1 MERDKKL
8 LSLFLDYC
16 TGIDPDLAG
25 EFSEH
30 IDGFLKIEKPVP
42 IKLTPR
48 VLSRYGFKKDE
59 KGKMQMNFGMYSIE
73 LVPIPDCYYAFFA
86 EKPKLE
92 WVPLEGKM
100 KPKKEEWVLL
110 RKINYLHELENLV
123 YAINGAELKYKNDK

>member
-16 TGIDPDLAG
+16 TGIDPDCAG
-25 EFSEH
+25 EFREK
-30 IDGFLKIEKPVP
+30 IDDFLKMEKPP
-42 IKLTPR
+42 IKLTPI

-86 EKPKLE
+86 EKARLE
-92 WVPLEGKM
+92 WVSLEGKM
-100 KPKKEEWVLL
+100 KPKKEKWVLL

-123 YAINGAELKYKNDK
+123 YAINGDELKYKNDK

>member
-16 TGIDPDLAG
+16 TGIDPDYAG

-59 KGKMQMNFGMYSIE
+59 KGNMQMNFGMYFIE

-86 EKPKLE
+86 EKARLE
-92 WVPLEGKM
+92 WVSLEAKM

-110 RKINYLHELENLV
+110 RKINYLHELQDLV
-123 YAINGAELKYKNDK
+123 YAINGAELKHKNDK